1 MGFTLLLRCAGGVRG
16 ENGAPPSENTPDE
29 TLPAEKTGSKPRPQ
43 KTAREQA
50 LAWPGWLSE
59 QSLGPSNPRK
69 QRQALLQLSG
79 LLTPVLKG
87 QAWPGPRLVAG
98 PGTGDIMPQA
108 PAPEPRHLSQIR
120 FSFLITAVMG
130 PSDLIPALDII

>member
-1 MGFTLLLRCAGGVRG
+1 MAPLHQRTHLRRL
-16 ENGAPPSENTPDE
+16 SQQR
-29 TLPAEKTGSKPRPQ
+29 KTGSKPRPQ

-69 QRQALLQLSG
+69 QRQALPQLSG

-98 PGTGDIMPQA
+98 PDTGDIMPQA
-108 PAPEPRHLSQIR
+108 PAPGPRHLSQIR

>member
-1 MGFTLLLRCAGGVRG
+1 MLLWAEATAWVARG
-16 ENGAPPSENTPDE
+16 ENAAPPSENTPVR
-29 TLPAEKTGSKPRPQ
+29 LSQQRKVGSKPRPQ
-43 KTAREQA
+43 SQPGSRHLLGQA
-50 LAWPGWLSE
+50 G
-59 QSLGPSNPRK
+59 SLGSHSVPPTPENM
-69 QRQALLQLSG
+69 QAPLQLSG

-87 QAWPGPRLVAG
+87 QAWLGPRLVAG

-108 PAPEPRHLSQIR
+108 PAPGPRHLSQIR